1 MTELATTPNPTKSK
15 TGSSLRRVED
25 AHLLVGKGRF
35 TDNRPPSGQLHLHF
49 IRSYLAHGRIV
60 SIDKAEALQ
69 SKGVVAIYTAENLLA
84 DGIKP
89 LPIADEFKQPDG
101 RPMAQPSWH
110 ALANG
115 VVRYVGEAVVAVVAE
130 SQAQAVDAAQLVE
143 IEYDELPAAG
153 NLAVASSP
161 GAPLVWEDAPNNIV
175 AQKTF

>member
-35 TDNRPPSGQLHLHF
+35 TDNRPAVGQLHLHF

-60 SIDKAEALQ
+60 SIDKEEALQ

-101 RPMAQPSWH
+101 RNSIKNLMGLMW
-110 ALANG
+110 LKRTTLKTG
-115 VVRYVGEAVVAVVAE
+115 VRLFLSMGH
-130 SQAQAVDAAQLVE
+130 
-143 IEYDELPAAG
+143 
-153 NLAVASSP
+153 
-161 GAPLVWEDAPNNIV
+161 
-175 AQKTF
+175 

>member
-60 SIDKAEALQ
+60 SIDKEEALQ
-69 SKGVVAIYTAENLLA
+69 SKGVVAIYTAEDLLA

-89 LPIADEFKQPDG
+89 LPVAD
-101 RPMAQPSWH
+101 
-110 ALANG
+110 
-115 VVRYVGEAVVAVVAE
+115 
-130 SQAQAVDAAQLVE
+130 
-143 IEYDELPAAG
+143 
-153 NLAVASSP
+153 
-161 GAPLVWEDAPNNIV
+161 
-175 AQKTF
+175 